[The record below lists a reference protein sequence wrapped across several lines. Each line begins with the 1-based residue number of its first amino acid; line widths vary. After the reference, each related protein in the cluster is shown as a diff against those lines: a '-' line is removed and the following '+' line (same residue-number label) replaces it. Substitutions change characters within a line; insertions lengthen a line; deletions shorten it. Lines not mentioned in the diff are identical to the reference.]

1 MDTIT
6 KAAVVTW
13 LLERKIKLV
22 HVWKG
27 GDGKWSCMVETP
39 PCGRRGGA
47 LTYPAGQRVGCGVAD
62 TAVEAVIRALEN
74 AEAASFEFRLH
85 MLEFLVEHLANRAG
99 PALLRRI
106 EGGNSRS

>member
-13 LLERKIKLV
+13 LLERNIKLV
-22 HVWKG
+22 HVWRVSSG
-27 GDGKWSCMVETP
+27 WSCMIETP
-39 PCGRRGGA
+39 PCGKRVGQ
-47 LTYPAGQRVGCGVAD
+47 LTYPAEQRVGCGSAP
-62 TAVEAVIRALEN
+62 TSTMAVIMALQSLGL
-74 AEAASFEFRLH
+74 ATIEFRLH

-106 EGGNSRS
+106 E

>member
-1 MDTIT
+1 MDAIT

-22 HVWKG
+22 HVWETG
-27 GDGKWSCMVETP
+27 GGWSCMVETP
-39 PCGRRGGA
+39 PCGRRAGA
-47 LTYPAGQRVGCGVAD
+47 LTYPAGQKVGCGVGN

-74 AEAASFEFRLH
+74 AEAASIEFRLH
-85 MLEFLVEHLANRAG
+85 LLEFLVEHLANRAG

-106 EGGNSRS
+106 EGGSRA